1 MNPDNPDSD
10 FTKVADTWMLKEVVD
25 LVPRHI
31 VTLADTKRILGI
43 RYSDWL
49 LGSPSIETGI
59 AASSMAQDE
68 WGHARLLYSM
78 VKHFDMIAWELEYM
92 RRAKDY
98 CSAPAL
104 DEPFADWAA
113 FVAATV
119 VVDGALTTAL
129 EAFGSARF
137 EPACARIPKMLAEE
151 EYHWQFGEAWF
162 RQLAGAGGE
171 GADRLRAAAQ
181 AMLSTTLGWLLPDD
195 DLYRSLATDLLVWK
209 PERVRTRYEGRVG
222 ELLGLVEIDL
232 DHVIPM
238 RGDWDAK
245 RRRSPGA
252 PGEDAV
258 ERARGDRNRSLMAD
272 ID

>member
-1 MNPDNPDSD
+1 MNPDSD
-10 FTKVADTWMLKEVVD
+10 FTKIADTWILNEVVK

-78 VKHFDMIAWELEYM
+78 VKHFDMIPWELEYM
-92 RRAKDY
+92 RRSKDY
-98 CSAPAL
+98 CSAPAV
-104 DEPFADWAA
+104 DEPFGDWAA
-113 FVAATV
+113 FVAASV

-129 EAFGSARF
+129 EAFGGARF
-137 EPACARIPKMLAEE
+137 EPARARIPKMLAEE

-162 RQLAGAGGE
+162 RQLAGAKGD
-171 GADRLRAAAQ
+171 GADRLRMAAQ
-181 AMLSTTLGWLLPDD
+181 AMLPTTLGWLLPEDE
-195 DLYRSLATDLLVWK
+195 LYRLLAHDLLVWN
-209 PERVRTRYEGRVG
+209 PGQVRARYEGRVG

-238 RGDWDAK
+238 RGDWDAE
-245 RRRSPGA
+245 RRRGSGA

-258 ERARGDRNRSLMAD
+258 ERARGDRNRSLLAD
-272 ID
+272 VD